1 MNDTESFRR
10 NGNFYPARARHSGF
24 SVDCRRITF
33 AHWKKIDL
41 TSVTEIIVYLGTPS
55 LVFSS
60 LAGKPLFATD
70 IAVLSAGI
78 LLIFA
83 IVGFFIR
90 LYFLVS
96 GFSSRGFALPTLFMN
111 AGNMGIPLALFAFGQ
126 AGLQRATLMFVII
139 TFLQYSLGIYILNGR
154 GNWTEIFRLPLIY
167 AALAGLSVNLAQIS
181 LPEVLLRPIIM
192 LGQATIPIMLISL
205 GYRLHEVESL
215 QWGHALGGALA
226 RIGGGF
232 AAANLAV
239 HLIGAEGVN
248 RQVLLLYGALPAAV
262 VNFVLTEK
270 YRQDP
275 ALAASI
281 VVISTFISIFTIP
294 VVLWLI
300 L

>member
-1 MNDTESFRR
+1 MEIFTPLAPVIPVFLLI
-10 NGNFYPARARHSGF
+10 AAGF
-24 SVDCRRITF
+24 AF

-139 TFLQYSLGIYILNGR
+139 TFLQFSLGIYILTGR

-294 VVLWLI
+294 VVFWLI

>member
-1 MNDTESFRR
+1 
-10 NGNFYPARARHSGF
+10 
-24 SVDCRRITF
+24 
-33 AHWKKIDL
+33 
-41 TSVTEIIVYLGTPS
+41 
-55 LVFSS
+55 
-60 LAGKPLFATD
+60 
-70 IAVLSAGI
+70 
-78 LLIFA
+78 
-83 IVGFFIR
+83 
-90 LYFLVS
+90 
-96 GFSSRGFALPTLFMN
+96 MN

-275 ALAASI
+275 GLAASI

-294 VVLWLI
+294 VVFWLI

>member
-1 MNDTESFRR
+1 MEIFTPLAPVIPVFLLI
-10 NGNFYPARARHSGF
+10 AAGF
-24 SVDCRRITF
+24 VF
-33 AHWKKIDL
+33 AHWKKINL

-90 LYFLVS
+90 FYFLVS

-154 GNWTEIFRLPLIY
+154 SNWTEIFRLPLIY

-181 LPEVLLRPIIM
+181 LPEAV
-192 LGQATIPIMLISL
+192 
-205 GYRLHEVESL
+205 
-215 QWGHALGGALA
+215 
-226 RIGGGF
+226 
-232 AAANLAV
+232 AAADHYARASHNSDHADQFGLPLA
-239 HLIGAEGVN
+239 
-248 RQVLLLYGALPAAV
+248 
-262 VNFVLTEK
+262 
-270 YRQDP
+270 
-275 ALAASI
+275 
-281 VVISTFISIFTIP
+281 
-294 VVLWLI
+294 
-300 L
+300 

>member
-1 MNDTESFRR
+1 MEIFTSLAPVIPVFLLI
-10 NGNFYPARARHSGF
+10 ATGF
-24 SVDCRRITF
+24 VF
-33 AHWKKIDL
+33 AHWKKINL

-60 LAGKPLFATD
+60 LAGKPLFAND

-83 IVGFFIR
+83 IVGVFIR
-90 LYFLVS
+90 FYFLVS

-154 GNWTEIFRLPLIY
+154 SNWTEIFRLPLIY

-239 HLIGAEGVN
+239 HLIRAEGVN

-294 VVLWLI
+294 VVFWLI

>member
-1 MNDTESFRR
+1 MELFKPLSPVIPVFLLI
-10 NGNFYPARARHSGF
+10 AAGF
-24 SVDCRRITF
+24 IF
-33 AHWKKIDL
+33 AHWKKISL
-41 TSVTEIIVYLGTPS
+41 ASVTEIIVYLGTPS

-60 LAGKPLFATD
+60 LASKPLVAGD
-70 IAVLSAGI
+70 IFILSSGI

-83 IVGFFIR
+83 GVGLLIGG
-90 LYFLVS
+90 YFAL
-96 GFSSRGFALPTLFMN
+96 FDFQSRGFALPGLFMN
-111 AGNMGIPLALFAFGQ
+111 AGNMGIPLALFAFGP
-126 AGLQRATLMFVII
+126 AGMQRATLMFVII

-154 GNWTEIFRLPLIY
+154 GNWRESFRLPLIY
-167 AALAGLSVNLAQIS
+167 AALAGLLVNLAQIKI
-181 LPEVLLRPIIM
+181 PEILLQPVAM

-215 QWGHALGGALA
+215 QWGHALGGALV
-226 RIGGGF
+226 RILGGF

-239 HLIGAEGVN
+239 LAIGAEGVN

-262 VNFVLTEK
+262 INFVLTEK

-281 VVISTFISIFTIP
+281 VVISTFLSVLTIP
-294 VVLWLI
+294 MVFWLI